1 MTILE
6 ELNAKSVIVNA
17 HPKVNAYKLWAF
29 TLSVDL
35 CSPID
40 GGGGLWYDIDVFQ
53 GVALRVILGE
63 QALFCGDI
71 PRLAMTSSLH
81 RE

>member
-1 MTILE
+1 MTITLTILE

-35 CSPID
+35 FFDYTSCALID
-40 GGGGLWYDIDVFQ
+40 LN
-53 GVALRVILGE
+53 ILVDQSTE
-63 QALFCGDI
+63 I
-71 PRLAMTSSLH
+71 LARTAQ
-81 RE
+81 